1 MEYCICNK
9 KFLSS
14 KQKELAHFPILRC
27 VSLIILCYCK
37 TSWWMVSQGIVL
49 YLFSK
54 TWIMLLI
61 SIIFQLCYFFSRTS
75 IVLFEIILST
85 GALWL
90 LHVSRYC
97 ILLLAIL
104 WNKVGT
110 WTYCYT
116 SYHILVTML
125 KVFSRFLFFFLV
137 SQRRA
142 QIATRKMEIIKDLE
156 FSYFGNSSA
165 CLNTSLSARLLYF
178 PPHLPL
184 QHFNVTLNLLKFHS
198 YLAQVTNQLSSI
210 LTCIHKHCSFH
221 KISSSGLRKKIDK
234 NLLSAQ
240 NSQCTCMHFP
250 QLSWV
255 SSKPMV
261 WTDLIEDNTLADY
274 DRGY

>member
-137 SQRRA
+137 KGEHRLQQGKWRSLRTWNFL
-142 QIATRKMEIIKDLE
+142 ILE
-156 FSYFGNSSA
+156 TVQPVLTLL
-165 CLNTSLSARLLYF
+165 CLHDYWTFRPAF
-178 PPHLPL
+178 
-184 QHFNVTLNLLKFHS
+184 
-198 YLAQVTNQLSSI
+198 LSSI
-210 LTCIHKHCSFH
+210 SMSPLIFWNFIH
-221 KISSSGLRKKIDK
+221 I
-234 NLLSAQ
+234 
-240 NSQCTCMHFP
+240 
-250 QLSWV
+250 
-255 SSKPMV
+255 
-261 WTDLIEDNTLADY
+261 
-274 DRGY
+274 